1 MKKKLLALVLVLAL
15 VVSLAVA
22 LAACDPK
29 DEGGTGETTI
39 SFSPIEKSKIKFGL
53 ICLHG
58 EESTY
63 DKNFI
68 DAARQAVAALGLDVN
83 TQLVIKTNIPEDA
96 ACYEAAADLV
106 DQGCNVIFADSF
118 GHESYMLQAAKEF
131 PNVRFAHAT
140 GTTAHTELQGNFYNA
155 FASVY
160 QARYLAGVAAG
171 MKLAEMYGNGD
182 GKAVTAENAKIGYVG
197 AFPYA
202 EVVSGYTSFFLGVR
216 SIVPAA
222 TMTVRYTSSWYD
234 PEAEENTAKM
244 LIESDGCKLISQH
257 ADSMGAPDAC
267 KAAGIPNVTY
277 NISTKD
283 SCGDSYLVGS
293 KINWAVYYAYI
304 INCVRNNAEIAAD
317 WTGTLAND
325 AVQILEFGNTVS
337 EAAKAA
343 VEEAKAAL
351 KAGTLE
357 VFDLD
362 TFTITIDKTNSDPTK
377 WKNGNALVEGMAAD
391 AKTGN
396 GKLVSYM
403 ADVHTDAAFTGD
415 TQVVHDGYFAESEYR
430 SAPYFDLR
438 INGITEK

>member
-118 GHESYMLQAAKEF
+118 GHESYILQAAKEF

-171 MKLAEMYGNGD
+171 MKLAEMYGNGN
-182 GKAVTAENAKIGYVG
+182 GEAVSAANAKIGYVG

-222 TMTVRYTSSWYD
+222 TMEVRYTNSWYD
-234 PEAEENTAKM
+234 ADAEENPA
-244 LIESDGCKLISQH
+244 
-257 ADSMGAPDAC
+257 
-267 KAAGIPNVTY
+267 
-277 NISTKD
+277 
-283 SCGDSYLVGS
+283 
-293 KINWAVYYAYI
+293 
-304 INCVRNNAEIAAD
+304 
-317 WTGTLAND
+317 
-325 AVQILEFGNTVS
+325 
-337 EAAKAA
+337 
-343 VEEAKAAL
+343 
-351 KAGTLE
+351 
-357 VFDLD
+357 
-362 TFTITIDKTNSDPTK
+362 
-377 WKNGNALVEGMAAD
+377 
-391 AKTGN
+391 
-396 GKLVSYM
+396 
-403 ADVHTDAAFTGD
+403 
-415 TQVVHDGYFAESEYR
+415 
-430 SAPYFDLR
+430 
-438 INGITEK
+438 